1 MIIKIKPNASKE
13 AIQEVTAFIKRHG
26 LSIDASVGRE
36 VTLLGIIGDTRQLPK
51 QQLELLPAVEKL
63 IPILK
68 DYKLASRE
76 FHPENTVV
84 KVNGL
89 KIGGEQLVVMAG
101 PCAIEGEE
109 QLLEVARAVK
119 DAGAH
124 ILRASAFK
132 PRTSP
137 YDFQG
142 LGEEGLKMLRKAKQ
156 ATGLVTETEVLDVR
170 DVELVAKYVDIVR
183 VGARNMQNFDLLK
196 EVGKIDKPVILKNGI
211 SSTLKEFLLAAEYIM
226 AEGNRNVILCSRGI
240 RTFETM
246 TRFTLDVNTIPL
258 LHKESHLPVIV
269 DPSHASGIRE
279 LVQPMSR
286 AAVAAGA
293 DGLLVE
299 VHSHPEH
306 ALCDGKQALL
316 PEDFGNL
323 MADLRKLAPIV
334 GRTI

>member
-1 MIIKIKPNASKE
+1 MIIKLKASASKE
-13 AIQEVTAFIKRHG
+13 AIQQVIDFVRAHG
-26 LSIDASVGRE
+26 LDVDASLGKE
-36 VTLLGIIGDTRQLPK
+36 VTLVGVIGDTRQLPK
-51 QQLELLPAVEKL
+51 QALEFLPAVEKL

-89 KIGGEQLVVMAG
+89 KIGGEQLVIMAG

-109 QLLEVARAVK
+109 QLLEAAHAVK
-119 DAGAH
+119 EAGAH
-124 ILRASAFK
+124 VLRASAFK

-137 YDFQG
+137 YDLQG
-142 LGEEGLKMLRKAKQ
+142 MGEEGLKLLRKAKQ

-170 DVELVAKYVDIVR
+170 DVELVAKYVDILR
-183 VGARNMQNFDLLK
+183 VGARNMQNFDLLR

-240 RTFETM
+240 RTFETL

-269 DPSHASGIRE
+269 DPSHAAGIRE

-299 VHSHPEH
+299 VHSHPEK

-316 PEDFGNL
+316 PSDFRQL
-323 MADLRKLAPIV
+323 MSDLRKIAPIV
-334 GRTI
+334 GRTM

>member
-1 MIIKIKPNASKE
+1 MIIKLKASASKE
-13 AIQEVTAFIKRHG
+13 AIQQVIDFVRAHG
-26 LSIDASVGRE
+26 LDVDASLGKE
-36 VTLLGIIGDTRQLPK
+36 VTLMGVIGDTRALPK
-51 QQLELLPAVEKL
+51 QALEFLPAVEKL

-109 QLLEVARAVK
+109 QLMEVAHAVK

-124 ILRASAFK
+124 VLRASAFK

-142 LGEEGLKMLRKAKQ
+142 MGEEGLKLLRKAKQ

-240 RTFETM
+240 RTFETL

-269 DPSHASGIRE
+269 DPSHAAGIRE

-299 VHSHPEH
+299 VHSHPEQ

-316 PEDFGNL
+316 PADFRNL
-323 MADLRKLAPIV
+323 MADLRKIAPIV
-334 GRTI
+334 GRTL